1 MQTSDGVS
9 RLSLFVC
16 RRFCDGRASKVHQI
30 LLAFNRATP
39 TNTSQ
44 MTSIT
49 QFHHISP
56 RTRIWFGTR
65 GSEVQ
70 ILSPRP
76 INSNYLR
83 RCQTRQDRPTWF
95 WPRSSSLRSSINT
108 AIDVLQTV
116 QRSLQNRPQCCD
128 GKTRW
133 PRFSQT
139 AERTLNSPKRAGDER
154 SGSVSAHRAF
164 LELPVILPRSKS

>member
-1 MQTSDGVS
+1 MSGNSLGRIVGNSCKYLVVRDSPNYALVGRSLTINAPNTQGPCYAFM
-9 RLSLFVC
+9 LSLFVRVLSC

-95 WPRSSSLRSSINT
+95 WPRCFQPSEQHKYCT
-108 AIDVLQTV
+108 
-116 QRSLQNRPQCCD
+116 
-128 GKTRW
+128 
-133 PRFSQT
+133 
-139 AERTLNSPKRAGDER
+139 
-154 SGSVSAHRAF
+154 
-164 LELPVILPRSKS
+164 